1 MDGSPLLDR
10 LGYDNVF
17 LNGGWC
23 YGGFKAI
30 PASGAACAQLVAT
43 GSAPDL
49 IRAFRLSRF
58 ATGHVVDEKG
68 AGPFPVR
75 Q

>member
-1 MDGSPLLDR
+1 
-10 LGYDNVF
+10 DNVF

-30 PASGAACAQLVAT
+30 PASGAAFARFVAT
-43 GSAPDL
+43 GTAPEL
-49 IRAFRLSRF
+49 IEAYRLSRF
-58 ATGHVVDEKG
+58 ATGNVLDESG